1 MNNLKNTAKIRL
13 SKHNLRQICVVLRRG
28 HQTHNPAISWQ
39 FMHVCH
45 AFNAW
50 GLTKLPHWGFCQS
63 LPNLHSQTTGSHR
76 LILKYVKVT
85 ILFLPISVSQEWSK
99 GKPSGIPHN
108 FFWVITMVSTIE
120 LSSQSNRAET
130 NGSDNHDWGNV
141 HNRIEHHLKTE
152 AMGLFK
158 LFKSSTFMQI
168 GVYAISK
175 NDSSHGD

>member
-1 MNNLKNTAKIRL
+1 
-13 SKHNLRQICVVLRRG
+13 
-28 HQTHNPAISWQ
+28 
-39 FMHVCH
+39 
-45 AFNAW
+45 
-50 GLTKLPHWGFCQS
+50 
-63 LPNLHSQTTGSHR
+63 
-76 LILKYVKVT
+76 
-85 ILFLPISVSQEWSK
+85 
-99 GKPSGIPHN
+99 
-108 FFWVITMVSTIE
+108 MVSTIE

-158 LFKSSTFMQI
+158 LFNSNHQHLYMQI

>member
-1 MNNLKNTAKIRL
+1 
-13 SKHNLRQICVVLRRG
+13 
-28 HQTHNPAISWQ
+28 
-39 FMHVCH
+39 
-45 AFNAW
+45 
-50 GLTKLPHWGFCQS
+50 
-63 LPNLHSQTTGSHR
+63 
-76 LILKYVKVT
+76 
-85 ILFLPISVSQEWSK
+85 
-99 GKPSGIPHN
+99 
-108 FFWVITMVSTIE
+108 MVSTIE